1 MASTVRL
8 VINDLL
14 GWLETVSTDP
24 WFYAVIFTI
33 ALLDSVVPA
42 VPSETTVILG
52 GIAAGQGHL
61 WLVLVILLGAAGAAC
76 GDSIAYWLG
85 RRGGGVLRRS
95 LLSGPKAQRRID
107 WASRQLETRG
117 GMLLV
122 TARFIPG
129 GRTAITVSS
138 GLTRQPY
145 GRFLAFDLLA
155 CVLWATYA
163 GALGRFFGARFKDSH
178 TTAFVLAFGAALAVS
193 GIVELVRWY
202 RHRDTDRGGA
212 GVGAVTP
219 DSRPKSDA

>member
-1 MASTVRL
+1 MRQ
-8 VINDLL
+8 VIADLL

-33 ALLDSVVPA
+33 ALLDSVVPV

-61 WLVLVILLGAAGAAC
+61 WLALVIVLGALGAAT

-85 RRGGGVLRRS
+85 RRGGGALQRTV
-95 LLSGPKAQRRID
+95 LSGEKARRRLE
-107 WASRQLETRG
+107 WATEQLRVRG
-117 GMLLV
+117 GLLLV

-138 GLTRQPY
+138 GLTEQPY
-145 GRFLAFDLLA
+145 QRFLAFDLLA

-163 GALGRFFGARFKDSH
+163 GVLGRLFGARFKDSH
-178 TTAFVLAFGAALAVS
+178 TTAFLLAFGAALCVS
-193 GIVELVRWY
+193 GLVEAVRWW
-202 RHRDTDRGGA
+202 RHRGDD
-212 GVGAVTP
+212 
-219 DSRPKSDA
+219 D